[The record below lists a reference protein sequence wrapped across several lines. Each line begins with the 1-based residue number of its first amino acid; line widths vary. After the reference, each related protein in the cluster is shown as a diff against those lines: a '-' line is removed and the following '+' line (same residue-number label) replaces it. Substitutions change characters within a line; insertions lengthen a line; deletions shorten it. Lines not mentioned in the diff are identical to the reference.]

1 MICSYKKKKNSNF
14 RGVNVYN
21 FLKRESYIRHDN
33 ELTDS
38 ERQVLAVGA

>member
-1 MICSYKKKKNSNF
+1 MFLQKKKNSDF
-14 RGVNVYN
+14 HGVNVYN